1 MPLSIEKGIVES
13 QIEPSTDKLTET
25 GILILNRLLT
35 KEIGT
40 EKQRN
45 TMMRIMRA
53 CQAEKPAR
61 VGKFQRLISAL
72 KQQTGRS
79 TL

>member
-1 MPLSIEKGIVES
+1 MPLKIEVGISEKQVV
-13 QIEPSTDKLTET
+13 PTANKLTDA
-25 GILILNRLLT
+25 GIACINRLLS
-35 KEIGT
+35 KEVGT

-53 CQAEKPAR
+53 CQEERPAR
-61 VGKFQRLISAL
+61 VGKFQRLVSAL